1 MTSPGP
7 VPEPAAS
14 PAGRVLR
21 LGTRGSALALVQSRA
36 VGAALADV
44 GVAVEIEII
53 RTAGD
58 DQAPDTAWGEGAFV
72 GALERALLDGWVDL
86 AVHSAKDVPTT
97 EDPRLVIAAF
107 CRREDPRDALVCRE
121 RGLTLATLPHGARVG
136 TDSPRRTAFLLER
149 RPDLRLHPLNGNVDT
164 RLRRLDAGESD
175 ALVLAVAGLTRLGRA
190 DRIDDRLDLDV
201 VVPAPGQGAVAVQ
214 VRSDDA
220 VARDLVARL
229 DDGPTRAAVE
239 AERAFLHASGGGC
252 RAPIGAHAHVEGDE
266 IVIRAAVAREPVDP
280 AAVAVA
286 RDEARGPVAARL
298 AIAEGLAARLR
309 PMRGTDAP
317 GAGRRPCVLVTRARS
332 QAAALVAALDAR
344 GIDAVAVPTI
354 DLAEAP
360 QGPLD
365 SAARDLR
372 RFAWV
377 VVTSANGV
385 AALVEACARVGMD
398 PATARWAAVG
408 HATAAELRRR
418 GVTPAFVPTRA
429 SGGGIGEELPLRI
442 GDRVLLV
449 RADIA
454 DDRLPD
460 ALRAAGANVA
470 SVIAYR
476 TVEAPEAS
484 RGPLAD
490 VLRSG
495 AIDAF
500 VFSSGSTVR
509 GLLALAS
516 ADARPAV
523 LATPA
528 CCIGEPTA
536 DAARAAGFTH
546 VVAAGTQTADGLA
559 DAVAHLL
566 VTPVVDTSAAPD
578 EGAPR

>member
-1 MTSPGP
+1 
-7 VPEPAAS
+7 
-14 PAGRVLR
+14 
-21 LGTRGSALALVQSRA
+21 
-36 VGAALADV
+36 
-44 GVAVEIEII
+44 VAVELVIV

-72 GALERALLDGWVDL
+72 GALERALLDDAVDL

-107 CRREDPRDALVCRE
+107 CPREDPRDGLVCRE
-121 RGLTLATLPHGARVG
+121 RGGTLAALPRGARVG

-175 ALVLAVAGLTRLGRA
+175 ALVLAVAGLKRLGRA
-190 DRIDDRLDLDV
+190 DRIDEWLDV
-201 VVPAPGQGAVAVQ
+201 DVVLPAPGQGAVAVQ
-214 VRSDDA
+214 VRTDDA

-229 DDGPTRAAVE
+229 DHGPTRAAVE

-252 RAPIGAHAHVEGDE
+252 RAPIGAHARVEGDE
-266 IVIRAAVAREPVDP
+266 IVLRAAVAREPIDP
-280 AAVAVA
+280 PNVRVS
-286 RDEARGPVAARL
+286 RDEARGPVTARH
-298 AIAEGLAARLR
+298 AIAEALAARLR

-317 GAGRRPCVLVTRARS
+317 SAAQLRPMRGTDGPGAARRPCVLVTRARS
-332 QAAALVAALDAR
+332 QAAPLVAALDAR

-354 DLAEAP
+354 DLADADP
-360 QGPLD
+360 GPLD
-365 SAARDLR
+365 AAARDLQ

-377 VVTSANGV
+377 VVTSASGV

-408 HATAAELRRR
+408 QATAAELRRR
-418 GVTPAFVPTRA
+418 GVTPSFIPTRA
-429 SGGGIGEELPLRI
+429 SGDGIGEELPLRV
-442 GDRVLLV
+442 GDRVLLA

-460 ALRAAGANVA
+460 ALRAAGANVG
-470 SVIAYR
+470 SVVAYR
-476 TVEAPEAS
+476 TMEAPEAS
-484 RGPLAD
+484 RAPLAD

-495 AIDAF
+495 AIDAL

-509 GLLALAS
+509 GLLALAP
-516 ADARPAV
+516 ADVRAAV

-528 CCIGEPTA
+528 CCIGGSTA
-536 DAARAAGFTH
+536 DAARAAGFAY

-566 VTPVVDTSAAPD
+566 ATPVVAEAVASDQ
-578 EGAPR
+578 GALR

>member
-1 MTSPGP
+1 MTYRAAVPAPG
-7 VPEPAAS
+7 AS
-14 PAGRVLR
+14 STGRVLR

-36 VGAALADV
+36 VGAALADA

-58 DQAPDTAWGEGAFV
+58 DQVPDTAWGEGAFV
-72 GALERALLDGWVDL
+72 GALERALLDGSVDL
-86 AVHSAKDVPTT
+86 AVHSSKDVPTA

-121 RGLTLATLPHGARVG
+121 RGLTLATLPQGARVG

-190 DRIDDRLDLDV
+190 DRIDERLDLDV

-220 VARDLVARL
+220 VARDLVSRL
-229 DDGPTRAAVE
+229 DDAPTRAAVE

-252 RAPIGAHAHVEGDE
+252 RAPIGAHARVEGDQ

-286 RDEARGPVAARL
+286 RDEARGPLAARH

-309 PMRGTDAP
+309 PLRWTDAP
-317 GAGRRPCVLVTRARS
+317 GAARRPCVLVTRPRS

-354 DLAEAP
+354 DLAEAVP
-360 QGPLD
+360 GPLD
-365 SAARDLR
+365 AVARDLR

-398 PATARWAAVG
+398 PATARWATVG

-418 GVTPAFVPTRA
+418 GVTPAFVPTRT
-429 SGGGIGEELPLRI
+429 SGVGIGEELPLRI
-442 GDRVLLV
+442 GDRVLLA

-460 ALRAAGANVA
+460 ALRGAGANVA
-470 SVIAYR
+470 SVVAYR
-476 TVEAPEAS
+476 TVEAPETS

-490 VLRSG
+490 VLGSG
-495 AIDAF
+495 AIDAI

-509 GLLALAS
+509 GLLALA
-516 ADARPAV
+516 AQDIHPAV
-523 LATPA
+523 FALPA

-536 DAARAAGFTH
+536 DVARAAGFAH
-546 VVAAGTQTADGLA
+546 VVTADTRTADGLA

-566 VTPVVDTSAAPD
+566 VVPAIDTSAAPD
-578 EGAPR
+578 QGASR

>member
-1 MTSPGP
+1 
-7 VPEPAAS
+7 VPAAS
-14 PAGRVLR
+14 SAGRVLR
-21 LGTRGSALALVQSRA
+21 LGTRGSPLALVQSRA
-36 VGAALADV
+36 VGAALADA

-58 DQAPDTAWGEGAFV
+58 DQAPDTSWGEGAFV
-72 GALERALLDGWVDL
+72 GALERALLDGSVDL
-86 AVHSAKDVPTT
+86 AVHSSKDVPTT

-121 RGLTLATLPHGARVG
+121 RGGTLATLPHGARVG

-190 DRIDDRLDLDV
+190 DRIDERLDLDV

-220 VARDLVARL
+220 VARELVSRL
-229 DDGPTRAAVE
+229 DDAPTRAAVE

-252 RAPIGAHAHVEGDE
+252 RAPIGAHARVEGDE

-280 AAVAVA
+280 ATITVA
-286 RDEARGPVAARL
+286 RDEARGPITARH
-298 AIAEGLAARLR
+298 AVAEGLAARLR
-309 PMRGTDAP
+309 PMRGTGAP
-317 GAGRRPCVLVTRARS
+317 GAARRPCVLVTRARS
-332 QAAALVAALDAR
+332 QAVALVGALDAR
-344 GIDAVAVPTI
+344 DIDAVAVPTI
-354 DLAEAP
+354 DLADAP
-360 QGPLD
+360 HGPLD
-365 SAARDLR
+365 AVARDLR

-408 HATAAELRRR
+408 RATAAELRRR
-418 GVTPAFVPTRA
+418 GVTPAFVPTRS
-429 SGGGIGEELPLRI
+429 SGAGIGDELPFHI
-442 GDRVLLV
+442 GDRVLLA
-449 RADIA
+449 RSDIA
-454 DDRLPD
+454 DDGLPE

-470 SVIAYR
+470 CVVAYR

-495 AIDAF
+495 AIDAL
-500 VFSSGSTVR
+500 VFTSGSTVR
-509 GLLALAS
+509 GLLALAP
-516 ADARPAV
+516 DDVRPAV
-523 LATPA
+523 LAIPA
-528 CCIGEPTA
+528 CCIGTSTA
-536 DAARAAGFTH
+536 DAARAAGFAH
-546 VVAAGTQTADGLA
+546 VVTAGTQTADGLA
-559 DAVAHLL
+559 EAVAHLL
-566 VTPVVDTSAAPD
+566 VIPAVAMSAVPD
-578 EGAPR
+578 QGASR